1 MILEPLQY
9 WKLRA
14 LMREQQIAELQ
25 AQIALERAKAVYQ
38 RRLAFAK
45 ELGLQDDSSVTFNDT
60 TFEVTEEG

>member
-1 MILEPLQY
+1 
-9 WKLRA
+9 
-14 LMREQQIAELQ
+14 MREQQIAELQ